1 MINRALFSSA
11 NGCWKT
17 PPELYKALDAE
28 FHFDDDPCPEAGIFG
43 LDRSWGQCSYVNP
56 PYSNIREWMEKGLA
70 EYRLRKTVVFN
81 VPARTDTRWFHDYVL
96 PFASEI
102 RFIRGRL
109 KFEGAKFNA
118 PFPSMIVVFSPPGMT
133 ARRNR

>member
-17 PPELYKALDAE
+17 PPDLYAALDAE

-43 LDRSWGQCSYVNP
+43 LDRSWGKSSYVNP

-70 EYRLRKTVVFN
+70 EYRLGKIVVFLI
-81 VPARTDTRWFHDYVL
+81 PARTDTKWFHEIVL
-96 PFASEI
+96 PFALEI
-102 RFIRGRL
+102 RFVKGRL
-109 KFEGAKFNA
+109 KFQGAKYNA
-118 PFPSMIVVFSPPGMT
+118 PFPSMIVIFKGRPTKGD
-133 ARRNR
+133 